1 MGGSQGII
9 FSLFALGGL
18 GRNDLR
24 GEFCQK
30 QNSNPLKYNAL
41 TLTDGS

>member
-1 MGGSQGII
+1 MGGRQDII
-9 FSLFALGGL
+9 FSLIL